1 MLHLFLIMS
10 WLGICVEVAVDR
22 KSSTRYSP
30 GFGIR
35 DSGFDQNTV
44 GDSGNVNGIW
54 LQLEAGFS
62 NAAGSRPR
70 FQAFSI
76 LYDDR

>member
-1 MLHLFLIMS
+1 MLHLFFIMS

-54 LQLEAGFS
+54 LQLEAGFA
-62 NAAGSRPR
+62 NAKSRHR
-70 FQAFSI
+70 FQTFSR
-76 LYDDR
+76 LNDDR